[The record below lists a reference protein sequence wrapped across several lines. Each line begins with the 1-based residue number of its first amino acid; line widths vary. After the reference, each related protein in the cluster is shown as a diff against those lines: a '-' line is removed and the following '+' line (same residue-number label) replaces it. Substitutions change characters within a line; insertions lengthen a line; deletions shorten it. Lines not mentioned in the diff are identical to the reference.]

1 MSNRKCSSTVNHPK
15 DASPIWWFGFEFW
28 ISQTIIFI
36 QFEVSHR
43 ASFHILV
50 YWISKKFR
58 WFFKRK
64 VLKILL
70 YFKALLSNR
79 MRHYRDMNALSFL
92 DSIKVGRVSQ
102 MVISSE
108 FRMGQYIDDH
118 WEDVPHFTC

>member
-1 MSNRKCSSTVNHPK
+1 MIFQKQSSK
-15 DASPIWWFGFEFW
+15 
-28 ISQTIIFI
+28 
-36 QFEVSHR
+36 
-43 ASFHILV
+43 
-50 YWISKKFR
+50 
-58 WFFKRK
+58 
-64 VLKILL
+64 KILL